1 MRISEKKIKTLWS
14 SLIKKEN
21 TEKVQ
26 ETSPFKNKSGG
37 TDITTLIF
45 ENAMLCNCYY

>member
-26 ETSPFKNKSGG
+26 ETSPFKKQEVGNRHN
-37 TDITTLIF
+37 DPYF
-45 ENAMLCNCYY
+45 